1 MSIDKIFLKQFKAN
15 NKFIDAMV
23 SIINNYLQISDMKK
37 LLSCCQ
43 LICNSKDI
51 FEENNK
57 ILNDLQEKMD
67 IFKSKLDKLEVENYC
82 LDSRKIFTLLDI
94 YSEGIIKGESEEKI
108 EVAYKDLMSMYG
120 KYTLYKDKF

>member
-43 LICNSKDI
+43 LICDSKDM

-57 ILNDLQEKMD
+57 ILNELQEKMD
-67 IFKSKLDKLEVENYC
+67 IFKSQLDKLEVKNYC
-82 LDSRKIFTLLDI
+82 LDSRRMFTLLYT
-94 YSEGIIKGESEEKI
+94 YS
-108 EVAYKDLMSMYG
+108 
-120 KYTLYKDKF
+120 

>member
-1 MSIDKIFLKQFKAN
+1 ML
-15 NKFIDAMV
+15 

-43 LICNSKDI
+43 LICDSKDM

-57 ILNDLQEKMD
+57 ILNELQEKMD
-67 IFKSKLDKLEVENYC
+67 IFESQLDKLEVKNYC
-82 LDSRKIFTLLDI
+82 LDSRRMFTLLYT
-94 YSEGIIKGESEEKI
+94 YSKNLIEDESKEKI
-108 EVAYKDLMSMYG
+108 DVAYKELMSMYD

>member
-57 ILNDLQEKMD
+57 ILNGFVN
-67 IFKSKLDKLEVENYC
+67 INYP
-82 LDSRKIFTLLDI
+82 KIMGASISLCI
-94 YSEGIIKGESEEKI
+94 Y
-108 EVAYKDLMSMYG
+108 
-120 KYTLYKDKF
+120 

>member
-15 NKFIDAMV
+15 NKFIDAML

-43 LICNSKDI
+43 LICDSKDM

-57 ILNDLQEKMD
+57 ILNFRRLYTKKEVSIYEYRNIKEKS
-67 IFKSKLDKLEVENYC
+67 FKAKLIQMEVN
-82 LDSRKIFTLLDI
+82 SNK
-94 YSEGIIKGESEEKI
+94 
-108 EVAYKDLMSMYG
+108 YK
-120 KYTLYKDKF
+120 

>member
-15 NKFIDAMV
+15 NKFIDAML

-43 LICNSKDI
+43 LICDSKDM

-57 ILNDLQEKMD
+57 ILNELQEKMD
-67 IFKSKLDKLEVENYC
+67 IFRQIRSEKLLFRFKKNVYIIIYILQKFNWRWVKRKNRRC
-82 LDSRKIFTLLDI
+82 L
-94 YSEGIIKGESEEKI
+94 
-108 EVAYKDLMSMYG
+108 
-120 KYTLYKDKF
+120 

>member
-94 YSEGIIKGESEEKI
+94 YSESIIKGKKKEKI

>member
-15 NKFIDAMV
+15 NKFIDAML
-23 SIINNYLQISDMKK
+23 SIINNYLQKSDMKK

-43 LICNSKDI
+43 LICDSKDM

-57 ILNDLQEKMD
+57 ILNELQEKMD
-67 IFKSKLDKLEVENYC
+67 IFKSQLDKLEVKNYC
-82 LDSRKIFTLLDI
+82 LDSRRMFTLLYT
-94 YSEGIIKGESEEKI
+94 YSKNLIEDESKEKI
-108 EVAYKDLMSMYG
+108 DVAYKELMSMYD

>member
-15 NKFIDAMV
+15 NKFIDAML

-43 LICNSKDI
+43 LICDSKDI

-67 IFKSKLDKLEVENYC
+67 IFKSTVRQIGSEKLLFRFKKN
-82 LDSRKIFTLLDI
+82 I
-94 YSEGIIKGESEEKI
+94 YITIYI
-108 EVAYKDLMSMYG
+108 L
-120 KYTLYKDKF
+120 

>member
-15 NKFIDAMV
+15 NKFIDAML

-43 LICNSKDI
+43 LICDSKDM

-57 ILNDLQEKMD
+57 ILNELQEKMD
-67 IFKSKLDKLEVENYC
+67 IFKSQLDKLEVKNYC
-82 LDSRKIFTLLDI
+82 LDSRRMFTLLYT
-94 YSEGIIKGESEEKI
+94 YSNQQILLWYGQYIMS
-108 EVAYKDLMSMYG
+108 LMLQISIQLLPQFSSYS
-120 KYTLYKDKF
+120 L

>member
-94 YSEGIIKGESEEKI
+94 YSESII
-108 EVAYKDLMSMYG
+108 
-120 KYTLYKDKF
+120 

>member
-67 IFKSKLDKLEVENYC
+67 IFKSTVRQIGSGKLLFRFKKNIYITRYIL
-82 LDSRKIFTLLDI
+82 RK
-94 YSEGIIKGESEEKI
+94 YN
-108 EVAYKDLMSMYG
+108 
-120 KYTLYKDKF
+120 

>member
-23 SIINNYLQISDMKK
+23 SIIYNYLQISDMKK

-94 YSEGIIKGESEEKI
+94 YSESIIKGESEEKI

>member
-43 LICNSKDI
+43 LI
-51 FEENNK
+51 F
-57 ILNDLQEKMD
+57 LNR
-67 IFKSKLDKLEVENYC
+67 S
-82 LDSRKIFTLLDI
+82 
-94 YSEGIIKGESEEKI
+94 
-108 EVAYKDLMSMYG
+108 
-120 KYTLYKDKF
+120 

>member
-15 NKFIDAMV
+15 NKFIDAML

-43 LICNSKDI
+43 LICDSKDM

-57 ILNDLQEKMD
+57 ILNELQEKMD
-67 IFKSKLDKLEVENYC
+67 IFKSQLDKLEVKNYC
-82 LDSRKIFTLLDI
+82 LDSRRMFTLLYT
-94 YSEGIIKGESEEKI
+94 YSKNLIEDESKEKI
-108 EVAYKDLMSMYG
+108 DVAYKELMSMYD